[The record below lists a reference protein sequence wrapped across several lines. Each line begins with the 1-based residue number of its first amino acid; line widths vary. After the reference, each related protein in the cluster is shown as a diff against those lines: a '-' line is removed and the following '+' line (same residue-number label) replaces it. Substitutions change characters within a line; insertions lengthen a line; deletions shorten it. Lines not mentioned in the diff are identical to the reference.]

1 MLGTTK
7 TVGVRLVTFDLLHTL
22 IAPQAPVHV
31 LYARA
36 FEPLLG
42 PLDHDRI
49 KDSFQIALRAV
60 QKERASYK
68 GGNNAWWGEVIKRTA
83 LGAGG
88 DPDKVE
94 NSLPKI
100 VPSLLRKFSSSGG
113 YVAFGDAIS
122 TCEGFEDRKLKI
134 AILSNTDSRIR
145 KDPSPLNNYQVI
157 DALGIKRYVDWTGLS
172 AEMKT
177 EKPNAEMFTRAIARM
192 SRFADQPLELSE
204 CLHIGDELENDY
216 HGPKRVGMR
225 ALLLR
230 RPGYDNNNSNGY
242 LKPNH
247 DANIFRLRGYI

>member
-22 IAPQAPVHV
+22 ITPQAPVHV

-42 PLDHDRI
+42 PLDHDRV

-60 QKERASYK
+60 QKERASYT

-94 NSLPKI
+94 SSLPKI

-113 YVAFGDAIS
+113 YVAFGDALS
-122 TCEGFEDRKLKI
+122 TLRYLKEDRKLKI
-134 AILSNTDSRIR
+134 AILSNTDSRIH
-145 KDPSPLNNYQVI
+145 QVI

-192 SRFADQPLELSE
+192 SRLEDQPLELSE

-230 RPGYDNNNSNGY
+230 RPGYDNNVDQGVELTNVDTIAT
-242 LKPNH
+242 L
-247 DANIFRLRGYI
+247 AELRRLFETES